1 MVSCSAANKC
11 TKSLLCCFV
20 LLALSWTMAAAQGQP
35 ATNKEGDKA
44 PAQNAPEAGKD
55 AAKEAAADPL
65 GRSTPHGTVFSFLQ
79 ATQSGKYREA
89 TEYLQLSKNERARKG
104 DQLAHQLHD
113 LMDSAF
119 VGRVGVISDR
129 PEGSVQY
136 GIPQDHERI
145 GVFRLHGNEINVDL
159 VRVSDPTDGGIWLF
173 SSQTLAAVP
182 DLYSQIEDSKF
193 ESALP
198 RFLVAGQIFGI
209 ALWRWIAFVLLIPVS
224 LGLAWIVVRL
234 LRAGLRLWLR
244 WKQHSIVQDFY
255 GSITAPLQLIL
266 TVIFHGIGVAWLDFS
281 LLFRTYYWRVAGL
294 IVAIGVAWLVFRL
307 INRWAERARS
317 MSRGTSGYRSV
328 AIILLGQRI
337 LKVVAVIVFVLVMLS
352 ILGFDMTTAIAGL
365 GIGSLAIA
373 FAAQKT
379 LENLIGGISIL
390 SDQVIRVGD
399 VCRLGEKVG
408 TVEDISLRSTRIR
421 TRECTELSVPNGQLA
436 NMNVENLSRID
447 RSLFKTTLALRR
459 ETTSEQLRALLKELP
474 LMLCSHEKVDPD
486 FARVRFAGFGESSLD
501 IEIRCHITTGNL
513 EEFLAIREEL
523 LLQIMDL
530 VTKAGVEFAMPARA
544 IYTDQDQSLDRQQIA
559 PVNKPS
565 TIYRRR

>member
-1 MVSCSAANKC
+1 MVSRSAANKC
-11 TKSLLCCFV
+11 TKNLLCCFV
-20 LLALSWTMAAAQGQP
+20 LLAFSWTITAAQGQP
-35 ATNKEGDKA
+35 AANKEGDKA

-55 AAKEAAADPL
+55 AAADPL
-65 GRSTPHGTVFSFLQ
+65 GRSTPHGTVFGFLQ

-89 TEYLQLSKNERARKG
+89 TQYLQLSKNERARKG
-104 DQLAHQLHD
+104 EQLAHQLHD

-129 PEGSVQY
+129 PEGSAQY

-145 GVFRLHGNEINVDL
+145 GVFRLRGNEINVDL
-159 VRVSDPTDGGIWLF
+159 VRVSDPADGGIWLF

-182 DLYSQIEDSKF
+182 DLYNQIEEGKF

-198 RFLVAGQIFGI
+198 RFLVATQIFGI

-266 TVIFHGIGVAWLDFS
+266 TVVFHGIGVAWLDFS

-307 INRWAERARS
+307 INRWSERARS
-317 MSRGTSGYRSV
+317 MARGTSGYRSV

-337 LKVVAVIVFVLVMLS
+337 LKVVAVIVFVLVTLS

-447 RSLFKTTLALRR
+447 RSLFRDTIALRR
-459 ETTSEQLRALLKELP
+459 ETSSDQLRSLLKDILA
-474 LMLCSHEKVDPD
+474 LLCSHPKVDPD
-486 FARVRFAGFGESSLD
+486 VTRVRFVGFGESSLD
-501 IEIRCHITTGNL
+501 VQIHCHILTGNL
-513 EEFLAIREEL
+513 GEFLAIREEL
-523 LLQIMDL
+523 LLRIMDL
-530 VTKAGVEFAMPARA
+530 ATNAGVEFAIPARA
-544 IYTDQDQSLDRQQIA
+544 IYTDQDQSLDRQPTA
-559 PVNKPS
+559 TANKP
-565 TIYRRR
+565 TEIYRR